1 MLGKSEWDRAYHS
14 CRKMETG
21 RGSHIDRAKI
31 ETGWAKWMRGGASL
45 KQGEAN
51 RNGLRVRTIRNGVGH
66 VKKGI
71 GLFGSGH
78 FRHKLS
84 LYHSI
89 YIYFTLL

>member
-51 RNGLRVRTIRNGVGH
+51 I
-66 VKKGI
+66 
-71 GLFGSGH
+71 
-78 FRHKLS
+78 
-84 LYHSI
+84 
-89 YIYFTLL
+89 